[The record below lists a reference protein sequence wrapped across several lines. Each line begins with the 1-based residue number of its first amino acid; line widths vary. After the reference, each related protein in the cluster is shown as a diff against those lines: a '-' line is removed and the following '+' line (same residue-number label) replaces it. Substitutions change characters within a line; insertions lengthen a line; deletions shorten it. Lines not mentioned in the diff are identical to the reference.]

1 MRGEHAPP
9 PSAIKKEITPVQIT
23 SVLTIKLTEADLHLR
38 DHAPTSKN
46 KASIAE
52 SSSNQNPVFQE
63 DRTKSLEEQAP
74 TKLNK
79 KEDPLSLPC
88 FST

>member
-9 PSAIKKEITPVQIT
+9 PSAIKREITPVQIT
-23 SVLTIKLTEADLHLR
+23 SVLPIKLTEADRHLR
-38 DHAPTSKN
+38 DHAPTCKN